1 MLCAYRNVE
10 EPGLWGAVA
19 KVNADGWEVEE
30 EEPLWQGS
38 ESRMLGQTTAATEL
52 SGLKFGYPNLN
63 RLPDGDTLLAFW
75 CCEEEIYNI
84 RYIRLK
90 VD

>member
-1 MLCAYRNVE
+1 
-10 EPGLWGAVA
+10 
-19 KVNADGWEVEE
+19 
-30 EEPLWQGS
+30 
-38 ESRMLGQTTAATEL
+38 MLGQTAAATEL

-63 RLPDGDTLLAFW
+63 RLADGDIMLAFW

-90 VD
+90 VA